1 MAAIPPVGIRPIDV
15 GGGGSDL
22 VSLLVVGIV
31 VIAAAAVWLVASWF
45 DRRTLRPRDV
55 QASAF
60 IESESRE
67 PASVA

>member
-1 MAAIPPVGIRPIDV
+1 
-15 GGGGSDL
+15 L

-45 DRRTLRPRDV
+45 SRRTLMTTDV
-55 QASAF
+55 EASAF